1 MARNKLY
8 DPTRPRYEWGNG
20 WKAGDLSEKQAAYIT
35 SLCAKCGVEV
45 VSFVGLKKGQAAQ
58 LIEELKRKA
67 SGDPHSDRYLAR
79 DFAEYVRVQQ
89 EA

>member
-1 MARNKLY
+1 M
-8 DPTRPRYEWGNG
+8 
-20 WKAGDLSEKQAAYIT
+20 
-35 SLCAKCGVEV
+35 EV
-45 VSFVGLKKGQAAQ
+45 ISCVGLKKGQAAQ